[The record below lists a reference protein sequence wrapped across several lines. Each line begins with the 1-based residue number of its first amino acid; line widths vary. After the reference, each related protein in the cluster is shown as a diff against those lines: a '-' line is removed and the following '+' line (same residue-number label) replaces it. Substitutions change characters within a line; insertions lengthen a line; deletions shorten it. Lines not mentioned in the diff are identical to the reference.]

1 MNNYIKCKYDVEF
14 EDDVLEK
21 VDAEFDKITF
31 LCDTIS
37 NKYGDFLI
45 RSNGELCHNIV
56 EYQQVE
62 NDQIGEP
69 GVIWNGTTYARIT
82 NKEWKRIDYT
92 GELEIKTQIIAHKT
106 DADIKIKFQIK
117 NGYVT
122 DAKSDVLLIDNTSRL
137 NHTEKIKNIAI
148 KRAKRMNTWYYKL
161 YKNLYFCSLK
171 LSLNKRCFIISSVI
185 PFSLSADDDL
195 VLFLVKN
202 DFFYFLF
209 SCNGFFSGFLIAFF
223 DERLFCFGKFCFKLV
238 CFLKK
243 FVNGFGFLFWV
254 FDFG

>member
-1 MNNYIKCKYDVEF
+1 MNNYIKCKYDVEYA
-14 EDDVLEK
+14 DNVLEK
-21 VDAEFDKITF
+21 LDAEFDKITF
-31 LCDTIS
+31 LCDAIS

-92 GELEIKTQIIAHKT
+92 GELEIKTQIIAPKT

-161 YKNLYFCSLK
+161 YKNM
-171 LSLNKRCFIISSVI
+171 IINPMINICIYLRYPLIVCQEG
-185 PFSLSADDDL
+185 L
-195 VLFLVKN
+195 VELEK
-202 DFFYFLF
+202 
-209 SCNGFFSGFLIAFF
+209 
-223 DERLFCFGKFCFKLV
+223 K
-238 CFLKK
+238 LKK
-243 FVNGFGFLFWV
+243 IL
-254 FDFG
+254 